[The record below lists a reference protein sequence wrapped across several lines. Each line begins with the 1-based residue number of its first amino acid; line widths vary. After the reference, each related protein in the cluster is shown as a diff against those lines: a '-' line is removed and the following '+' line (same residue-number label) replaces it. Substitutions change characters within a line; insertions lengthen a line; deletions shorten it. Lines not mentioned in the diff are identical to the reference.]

1 MPKVHG
7 QCMAVKTI
15 TIDLEAYEILSRC
28 KRPGESFSQTIKHR
42 LGKRVTGAD
51 LRAALRRSR
60 LSEDTLEAID
70 AQVRARR
77 SSAARSPRL

>member
-1 MPKVHG
+1 
-7 QCMAVKTI
+7 MAVKTI

-42 LGKRVTGAD
+42 LGKHATGGD
-51 LRAALRRSR
+51 LRAAIARTR